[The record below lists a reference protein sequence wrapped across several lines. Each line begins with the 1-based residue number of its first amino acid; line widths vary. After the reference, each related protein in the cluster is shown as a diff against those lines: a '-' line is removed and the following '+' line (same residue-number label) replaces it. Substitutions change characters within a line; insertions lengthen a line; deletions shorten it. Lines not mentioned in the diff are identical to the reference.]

1 MNDLISSSLLKL
13 KEKNIPN
20 AEIDIR
26 ILLNYCK
33 LPKYSK
39 KEIILSNFDLDQIN
53 IKLFNKVLNR
63 RLANE
68 PISKI
73 INKKN
78 FWKDEFYV
86 NEFVLDPRP
95 ETEGIV
101 EESLKLIK
109 NKQSSIKILDI
120 GTGSGALAISLAREF
135 INSNIM
141 AIDISKEAIKVAK
154 VNINNKKLNN
164 QIQLNQ
170 INIDFISEK
179 FDLIVSNPP
188 YLSKKELE
196 NTSYEIKNYEPLI
209 ALDGGE
215 DGLKFYRDFSKKINK
230 IMNINSHLILEI
242 GEGQFKN
249 CRDIFSLSGLKFHKK
264 TQDLQKK
271 DRILIYSKLY
281 NRY

>member
-1 MNDLISSSLLKL
+1 
-13 KEKNIPN
+13 
-20 AEIDIR
+20 
-26 ILLNYCK
+26 
-33 LPKYSK
+33 
-39 KEIILSNFDLDQIN
+39 LDQIN
-53 IKLFNKVLNR
+53 INLFNKVLNR
-63 RLANE
+63 RLSNE

-101 EESLKLIK
+101 EESIKLIK
-109 NKQSSIKILDI
+109 NKHSSIKILDI

-135 INSNIM
+135 INANIM
-141 AIDISKEAIKVAK
+141 AIDISEEAIKVAN

-164 QIQLNQ
+164 QIQLRKTTLDN
-170 INIDFISEK
+170 INEK

-188 YLSKKELE
+188 YLTKKELE

-215 DGLKFYRDFSKKINK
+215 DGLNFYRDFSKKINK
-230 IMNINSHLILEI
+230 IMNVNSYLLLEI
-242 GEGQFKN
+242 GEGQFRD
-249 CRDIFSLSGLKFHKK
+249 CIDIFSLSELYFHKK
-264 TQDLQKK
+264 AQDLQKK
-271 DRILIYSKLY
+271 DRILIYSKL
-281 NRY
+281 